1 MVVDVEAVGH
11 FFIVGISVRKKSW
24 KDDVSDAFVALDDGF
39 DGERFRNNMLIVGER
54 IERASKHERKRS
66 GTMTKRNAIIY
77 CQLNGGNVD
86 FPGGSVA
93 LTEFEEKFLCELDV
107 AFCSA
112 VGLRM
117 VGGDEAMLET
127 HIVGEV
133 RDDGVDE
140 FGAVVGLQDLW
151 DAKVRED
158 GVERASDGES
168 SFIRKWA
175 KKGEAS
181 ANIYENECEVEAR
194 R

>member
-11 FFIVGISVRKKSW
+11 LFIVGISMRKKSRE
-24 KDDVSDAFVALDDGF
+24 DDVSDAFVALDDGF
-39 DGERFRNNMLIVGER
+39 DGERFRGNMLVVVER
-54 IERASKHERKRS
+54 VERASKHERKRS
-66 GTMTKRNAIIY
+66 GAMTKGNAIIY

-86 FPGGSVA
+86 FPGRGVA
-93 LTEFEEKFLCELDV
+93 LTEFEEELLCELDV
-107 AFCSA
+107 AFCGA
-112 VGLRM
+112 VGLRV

-127 HIVGEV
+127 HVVGEV

-168 SFIRKWA
+168 SFVRKWA
-175 KKGEAS
+175 KKGEAG

-194 R
+194 